1 MRAVR
6 ASRIFVIA
14 VGLLTVAVTAQLGRW
29 QLSRAAQKTAME
41 QALNVHAEMPL
52 LDGAVLQDPLTPERR
67 AELRYRRVVL
77 SGHWLP
83 QDTVLLDN
91 RVMAR
96 RAGFYVLTP
105 LQPQDDGRAVVV
117 VRGWAPR
124 DAYDPAR
131 LPDFQTP
138 DGTVEITG
146 RIIEHAPEI
155 FALSEQANGPIRQNL
170 QLDAYAAETGLPLA
184 PMLVQQLGSASDGLE
199 RQWAP
204 PTLDVERNYGY
215 AVQWFGMSLVV
226 AFLLIWFQGIKP
238 RLRTREQR

>member
-14 VGLLTVAVTAQLGRW
+14 VGLLTMLVTAQLGRW
-29 QLSRAAQKTAME
+29 QLSRAAQKTALE
-41 QALNVHAEMPL
+41 HALQEHAQMPL
-52 LDGAVLQDPLTPERR
+52 LDGAVLQDTLPAERR
-67 AELRYRRVVL
+67 AELRYRRVSL
-77 SGHWLP
+77 RGHWLP
-83 QDTVLLDN
+83 QHTVYLDN
-91 RVMAR
+91 RVMER

-105 LQPQDDGRAVVV
+105 LQSDDATRVVLV

-124 DAYDPAR
+124 DDYDPAR

-138 DGTVEITG
+138 GGTVEVTG
-146 RIIEHAPEI
+146 RIIAHAPEI
-155 FALSEQANGPIRQNL
+155 FALSERANGPIRQNL
-170 QLDAYAAETGLPLA
+170 ELDAYAAETGLSLA
-184 PMLVQQLGSASDGLE
+184 PLLVQQLGDAADGLE